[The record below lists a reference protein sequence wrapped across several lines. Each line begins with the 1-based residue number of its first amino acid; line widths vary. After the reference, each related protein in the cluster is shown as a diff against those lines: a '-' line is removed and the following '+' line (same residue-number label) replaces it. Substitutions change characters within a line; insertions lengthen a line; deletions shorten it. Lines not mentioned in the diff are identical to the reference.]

1 MSGAAGIFRCDLVGM
16 ERKLPQLID
25 REEAIDILRAGL
37 LARLDGDT
45 SVCRY
50 AAERGVLCRG
60 FARYT
65 DQELRE
71 RYAWIVRRRPKISR
85 SELEQIADRWQLA
98 QQEVS
103 ELPTACDV
111 EAKVHDTCRGW
122 DDFSNAELS
131 RFVMQIS
138 GRSVIVA

>member
-1 MSGAAGIFRCDLVGM
+1 M
-16 ERKLPQLID
+16 EGKVPELLDRK
-25 REEAIDILRAGL
+25 EAIDILRAEL
-37 LARLDGDT
+37 LERLDGDT

-65 DQELRE
+65 DHELRE
-71 RYAWIVRRRPKISR
+71 RYAWIVRRRPRISR

-131 RFVMQIS
+131 RFVLQIS
-138 GRSVIVA
+138 GRSVIV

>member
-1 MSGAAGIFRCDLVGM
+1 MRGVGGTLRCDLGSM
-16 ERKLPQLID
+16 EKRIPEIIE
-25 REEAIDILRAGL
+25 REEAIAILRAEL
-37 LARLDGDT
+37 LDRLDGDT
-45 SVCRY
+45 STCRY

-60 FARYT
+60 FARYS
-65 DQELRE
+65 DRELRE
-71 RYAWIVRRRPKISR
+71 RYAWIVRRRPTISR

-111 EAKVHDTCRGW
+111 EARVHDTCRGW

-131 RFVMQIS
+131 RFVLQIS
-138 GRSVIVA
+138 GRRVFVV